1 MTYSDSVV
9 MHEVELVAAAVA
21 QAVAAA
27 ERAGARRIEQLN
39 FALRPG
45 SHATPEVVETLVS
58 ILGRGTLV
66 EGAVV
71 AFEPTDD
78 TSSELALVSIDVQP
92 AEDAL
97 IRKVP
102 AGPHSEHLS
111 R

>member
-1 MTYSDSVV
+1 MTYSDFAD

-21 QAVAAA
+21 EAVAAA
-27 ERAGARRIEQLN
+27 ERAGARRIERLN

-45 SHATPEVVETLVS
+45 SHATPEIVETLVS

-78 TSSELALVSIDVQP
+78 TSSELALVSVDVAM
-92 AEDAL
+92 AE
-97 IRKVP
+97 
-102 AGPHSEHLS
+102 
-111 R
+111 